1 MDRVDILLLHWQPLG
16 AGTAPSLRLLQ
27 NALKAGLTH
36 HIGVSNYTVQLMR
49 DSCAIV
55 DAPSGPLC
63 RVARENF
70 RRSWRT
76 WPVITKPETKD
87 QRAGQPRLCDAEATK
102 ARILQLA
109 KKEFA
114 QNGLG
119 GARVD
124 VISEKARAK
133 IVKIS
138 TGPSS

>member
-1 MDRVDILLLHWQPLG
+1 M
-16 AGTAPSLRLLQ
+16 
-27 NALKAGLTH
+27 
-36 HIGVSNYTVQLMR
+36 
-49 DSCAIV
+49 
-55 DAPSGPLC
+55 
-63 RVARENF
+63 
-70 RRSWRT
+70 
-76 WPVITKPETKD
+76 ITKPETKD